1 MFPLEVAPLATGSF
15 ALRMEKVTAQKM
27 AAKQKAKI
35 GPSCTSN
42 LSEMLHACVHSRNSC
57 AHEATRSTCGKVHHR
72 SFQ

>member
-1 MFPLEVAPLATGSF
+1 VIWLYHADDEGDVNVMFPLEVAPLATGSF

-35 GPSCTSN
+35 GPSC
-42 LSEMLHACVHSRNSC
+42 
-57 AHEATRSTCGKVHHR
+57 GKVHHR